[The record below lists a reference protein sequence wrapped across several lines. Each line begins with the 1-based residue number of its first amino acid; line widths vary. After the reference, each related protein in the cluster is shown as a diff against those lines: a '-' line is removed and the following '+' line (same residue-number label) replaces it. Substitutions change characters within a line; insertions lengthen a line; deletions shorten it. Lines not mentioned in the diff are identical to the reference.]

1 MNPHTI
7 PTPPPPTP
15 DWREAAACVD
25 EDPDLFFPA
34 TSNGA
39 DGAWVIPRRICSGC
53 PVKAE
58 CVDDV
63 MAREGISTSSMYRY
77 GMWGGLTPS
86 DRQTL
91 GRRIRTEAE
100 GNRRKRQEI
109 KHGTIAGARTH
120 VRRGEKPCDECGA
133 VRAAYDHARY
143 AARTGDAS

>member
-25 EDPDLFFPA
+25 EDPDLWFP
-34 TSNGA
+34 TDSH
-39 DGAWVIPRRICSGC
+39 DYDIPRRICDPC
-53 PVKAE
+53 PVKAA
-58 CVDDV
+58 CLDDV
-63 MAREGISTSSMYRY
+63 MADEGLYLSTAYRY

-86 DRQTL
+86 ERQTL

-133 VRAAYDHARY
+133 ARAAYDHARY
-143 AARTGDAS
+143 AARTEAAS